1 LHIEINHIPLEGN
14 NPLNSCLII
23 TLSYLIRA
31 LFYAVVGL
39 IIGMLA
45 FKYLIIPV
53 EARHPF
59 EFPFGPA
66 YLLTQPSYTARMAF
80 ILLVVS
86 LAAAFIP
93 VWRVMRIKI
102 LDAIWG

>member
-1 LHIEINHIPLEGN
+1 M
-14 NPLNSCLII
+14 
-23 TLSYLIRA
+23 
-31 LFYAVVGL
+31 V
-39 IIGMLA
+39 
-45 FKYLIIPV
+45 IPV

-66 YLLTQPSYTARMAF
+66 YLITKPSYTLRMAF

-86 LAAAFIP
+86 LTAAFIP